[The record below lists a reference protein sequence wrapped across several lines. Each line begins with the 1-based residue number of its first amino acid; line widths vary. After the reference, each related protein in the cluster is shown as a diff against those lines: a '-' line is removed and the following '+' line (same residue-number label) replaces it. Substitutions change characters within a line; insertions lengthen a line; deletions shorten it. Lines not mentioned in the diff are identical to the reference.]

1 MTTDYSNVL
10 VFANVVLKEFINPHA
25 FGESLQPDDPVY
37 PAKTMKCLGML
48 IMPHQSNSALFGRWA
63 SGMVEVL
70 SRNELVNAVAE
81 DWLDV
86 TPSLAVVLPYA
97 DQPTDQRLTEVCGAV
112 SQATD
117 SRLADAD
124 RQHAHRRARRAWR
137 KRHADSIGYA
147 AYSAYTTGKGIR
159 NASKP
164 EPVPDPTF
172 TLDDF

>member
-25 FGESLQPDDPVY
+25 FGESLQPDDAVY
-37 PAKTMKCLGML
+37 PAKTMTCLGRL
-48 IMPHQSNSALFGRWA
+48 LMPQQGPSTLCGRWA
-63 SGMVEVL
+63 SGMVEVM
-70 SRNELVNAVAE
+70 SRNELVDSMAE
-81 DWLDV
+81 SWVDI
-86 TPSLAVVLPYA
+86 TPCLVNWLPYQ
-97 DQPTDQRLTEVCGAV
+97 DQPAAQRLMEVCGA
-112 SQATD
+112 SPEHTHY
-117 SRLADAD
+117 RLEGNV
-124 RQHAHRRARRAWR
+124 RVHAERRARRAWR